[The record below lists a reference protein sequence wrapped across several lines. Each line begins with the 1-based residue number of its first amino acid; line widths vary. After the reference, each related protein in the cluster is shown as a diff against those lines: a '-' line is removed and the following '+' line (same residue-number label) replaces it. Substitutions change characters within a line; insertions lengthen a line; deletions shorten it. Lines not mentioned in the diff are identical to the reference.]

1 MADLQRKLKD
11 SEQRSTLWARR
22 AGAAEARVPVQA
34 TTSRLPL
41 PKGAYPQVHGPRSAP
56 AAKTGLRSNP
66 EGLVGSQVGLMGKP
80 GNAIGSPTE
89 VMGSAY
95 IKAGRAPAQQQ
106 GMPVAGQQGCDEED
120 HEEGCAVA
128 LLQDALSE
136 APVEAAI
143 NMHKRRATTY
153 DDSGTRDGARHLETD
168 EPVLMQSVNL
178 ASSAGQLSGLQQR
191 IAEYEKQHGLATV
204 QKPVPVQLH
213 DIDDGLLNGSDD
225 QESPLK
231 QRIAEYI
238 LNADHLV
245 CKGLGRASSP
255 TFSSQLD
262 STYRTKLNI

>member
-34 TTSRLPL
+34 TSSRLPL
-41 PKGAYPQVHGPRSAP
+41 PKGAYPQVHGPGSAP
-56 AAKTGLRSNP
+56 AAKTGSNP

-106 GMPVAGQQGCDEED
+106 GMPVAGQQGSDEED
-120 HEEGCAVA
+120 HEEGCAMA
-128 LLQDALSE
+128 LLQEALSE

-153 DDSGTRDGARHLETD
+153 DDGGTRDGARHLKMD

-178 ASSAGQLSGLQQR
+178 AASAGQLSALQQR
-191 IAEYEKQHGLATV
+191 IAEYEKQHGLATL

-213 DIDDGLLNGSDD
+213 DDSDDGLLNGSDD
-225 QESPLK
+225 QEFPLK
-231 QRIAEYI
+231 QRIAEYN

-245 CKGLGRASSP
+245 YKGLGRASSP

-262 STYRTKLNI
+262 SNYRTKLNI